1 LDEAQTTRERRAML
15 ADAIGTDHVRILPSP
30 PGPRQRRFN
39 PDRIVLVPS
48 GTPYVSPGT

>member
-1 LDEAQTTRERRAML
+1 ML